1 MGERSDTHGLFNL
14 ISPTLKGVAFMQM
27 FDPFRICRGKAVA
40 ALPLPLR
47 KASGFPRL
55 ALHIRGF
62 ASPAV
67 DEAEPQIKKKSVGK
81 P

>member
-1 MGERSDTHGLFNL
+1 M
-14 ISPTLKGVAFMQM
+14 
-27 FDPFRICRGKAVA
+27 
-40 ALPLPLR
+40 R
-47 KASGFPRL
+47 KASGFPGL

-81 P
+81 PEAFRKGSGRAATAFPDRLFRVRIIYLSLRGRRAKPLARGY

>member
-1 MGERSDTHGLFNL
+1 MRDAHGMDGQQVLDPVRV
-14 ISPTLKGVAFMQM
+14 IIVARVLH
-27 FDPFRICRGKAVA
+27 PFPSLSGKAVA

-55 ALHIRGF
+55 ALHLLEALPR
-62 ASPAV
+62 PAV

>member
-1 MGERSDTHGLFNL
+1 MRL
-14 ISPTLKGVAFMQM
+14 PRVAKAQHYH
-27 FDPFRICRGKAVA
+27 PVPVCREKAVA
-40 ALPLPLR
+40 ALPLSLR

-55 ALHIRGF
+55 ALHLLEALPR
-62 ASPAV
+62 PAV

>member
-1 MGERSDTHGLFNL
+1 
-14 ISPTLKGVAFMQM
+14 MQM

-55 ALHIRGF
+55 ALHLLEAR
-62 ASPAV
+62 PAV